1 MGAARDLAQ
10 RIAANPGPALRM
22 AKRLLR
28 EGQHTRLDTLLDLS
42 SALQG
47 AAHHT
52 AEHTTALDGF
62 LASMRR

>member
-1 MGAARDLAQ
+1 
-10 RIAANPGPALRM
+10 M